1 MKMLILL
8 SFRNVLRNRRR
19 TALTVLLIGCGLAT
33 LILYDGFV
41 RGMREALVKEAT
53 GTFLGEAQ
61 VHRDGFRKERE
72 IDLVVAGWPAVEK
85 TLRED
90 GTLAA
95 YAPRVV
101 AMGMISS
108 PRNVSGVA
116 IYGIDP
122 ERESHVSKVRRAL
135 LHGRYLTGTSETEI
149 LIGSRLAALL
159 EVEIGDRVVLTAAQ
173 ARSGDLAQELF
184 RVSGIVQF
192 NSRPM
197 DQGMVFIPL
206 AKAQR
211 MLHLDGDVHEAALRF
226 KKLEDADNRTLPLW
240 KSVSAGGNEALA
252 WRELVPQVQAILE
265 MSSYG
270 TLISG
275 IILVAVISLSVI
287 NSMLMSI
294 YERLFE
300 FGVLK
305 AIGTR
310 PKEIALMILMEAMA
324 LAIISSLVGVAA
336 GWALSGWFAMRGIDF
351 TGMEYAGTTL
361 TDPIRTILAP
371 EQFILFP
378 IFVIILTVM
387 AGIYPAIHAAR
398 LVPSQA
404 MRKSL

>member
-8 SFRNVLRNRRR
+8 SFRNILRNRRR

-33 LILYDGFV
+33 LILYDGLV
-41 RGMREALVKEAT
+41 RGISKALVKEAT

-61 VHRDGFRKERE
+61 IHREGFRNERE
-72 IDLVVAGWPAVEK
+72 IDLVVARWPEVEK

-90 GTLAA
+90 RTLAA

-101 AMGMISS
+101 ATGMISS
-108 PRNVSGVA
+108 PRNVSAVA
-116 IYGIDP
+116 INGIDP
-122 ERESHVSKVRRAL
+122 EREPRVSKVRQAL
-135 LHGRYLTGTSETEI
+135 RQGQYLTGTSETEI
-149 LIGSRLAALL
+149 LIGWQLAQIL
-159 EVEIGDRVVLTAAQ
+159 EVEVGDRVVLTAAE
-173 ARSGDLAQELF
+173 AGGGDLAQELF
-184 RVSGIVQF
+184 RVSGIVRF

-206 AKAQR
+206 HRAQR
-211 MLHLDGDVHEAALRF
+211 MLHLNGDVHEVALRF

-240 KSVSAGGNEALA
+240 KDVSRGGNEALA

-275 IILVAVISLSVI
+275 TILVAVIILSVI

-310 PKEIALMILMEAMA
+310 PKEIALMILLEAMA
-324 LAIISSLVGVAA
+324 LAIISSVVGIVTGAA
-336 GWALSGWFAMRGIDF
+336 ISGWFSQRGFDF
-351 TGMEYAGTTL
+351 AGMEYAGTTL

-398 LVPSQA
+398 LVPSEA